1 MCDVYV
7 VAGPTAS
14 GKTAVAVELAKEV
27 GGEVI
32 SADSMQVYREMDIGT
47 AKPAEEEKQG
57 IRHHL
62 IDVCCPSEPF
72 SVAEYKKQAD
82 CAISDVLSRG
92 KTPILAGGTG
102 FYINAVLY
110 DAEFGEVSQAETDK
124 LRNQFLHEASLHGEV
139 FLHNKLQQVD
149 PVSAKQIHPNNVQRV
164 CTALAF
170 FYLTG
175 EMFSVHNKRQKSKPL
190 KWKTAF
196 YLLEHPRVELYE
208 RINARTIKMFEMGFI
223 DEVKH
228 LLQKGYGDA
237 KPMQGIGYKEVALYL
252 NNHCTYDDMVLS
264 MQKATRNYAKRQIT
278 WFNNQVSW
286 ARKIQASNKTAS
298 QIALLL
304 CRNVDFL
311 PAIDRT

>member
-1 MCDVYV
+1 MFDVYV

-14 GKTAVAVELAKEV
+14 GKTAVAVELAKEI

-32 SADSMQVYREMDIGT
+32 SADSMQVYKQMDIGT
-47 AKPAEEEKQG
+47 AKPKEEEKQG
-57 IRHHL
+57 IPHHL
-62 IDVCCPSEPF
+62 IDVCCPNEPF
-72 SVAEYKKQAD
+72 SVAEYKKLAD

-110 DAEFGEVSQAETDK
+110 DAEFGEVPQAETDK
-124 LRNQFLHEASLHGEV
+124 LRSQFLHEASLHGEA

-149 PVSAKQIHPNNVQRV
+149 PVSAKQIHQNNIQRV

-190 KWKTAF
+190 KWSTGF
-196 YLLEHPRVELYE
+196 FILDHPRAELYE
-208 RINARTIKMFEMGFI
+208 RINLRATKMFEVGFI
-223 DEVKH
+223 DEVRN
-228 LLQKGYGDA
+228 LLHKGYGET
-237 KPMQGIGYKEVALYL
+237 KPMQGIGYKEAALYL
-252 NNHCTYDDMVLS
+252 NNYCTYDEMIQS
-264 MQKATRNYAKRQIT
+264 MQQATRNYAKRQIT
-278 WFNNQVSW
+278 WFRNQVPW
-286 ARKIQASNKTAS
+286 ARKVHAANKSAS

-304 CRNVDFL
+304 WGVIKNYW
-311 PAIDRT
+311 